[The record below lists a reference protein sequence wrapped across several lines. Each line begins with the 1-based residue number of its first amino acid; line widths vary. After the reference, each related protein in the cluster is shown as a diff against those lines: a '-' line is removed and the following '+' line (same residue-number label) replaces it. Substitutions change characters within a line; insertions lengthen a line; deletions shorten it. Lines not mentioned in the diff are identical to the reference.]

1 MTETE
6 GSRDG
11 VRILARRTLY
21 EGFARYCEMDV
32 EERHADGAAHRL
44 SREFLTRADVIA
56 VLPYDPDR
64 AIALLARQLRVPV
77 LARGDHDGYLA
88 EAPAGCIDAGEDAET
103 AARREAAEEV
113 GVALA
118 HLEPAGMVFSSPGAM
133 TERISLFLAPF
144 SEADRRHAGGGLA
157 QEGERIEVLEVPLAD
172 LAAKADAGR
181 LADAKTLIL
190 VQALRL
196 RRPDL
201 FA

>member
-1 MTETE
+1 MTDTE
-6 GSRDG
+6 GRRDG

-21 EGFARYCEMDV
+21 EGFSRYCEMDV
-32 EERHADGAAHRL
+32 EERSADGATHVL
-44 SREFLTRADVIA
+44 SREFQTRADVIA
-56 VLPYDPDR
+56 VLPYDPHR
-64 AIALLARQLRVPV
+64 AIALLARQLRVPL

-88 EAPAGCIDAGEDAET
+88 EAPAGYIDAGEDAGT

-118 HLEPAGMVFSSPGAM
+118 HLEPAGTVFSSPGAM

-144 SEADRRHAGGGLA
+144 SAADRRHDGGGLA
-157 QEGERIEVLEVPLAD
+157 HEGERIEVLEVPLAD
-172 LAAKADAGR
+172 LAAEADAGR

-196 RRPDL
+196 RRPGL